1 VNARV
6 WSSIVVSTAALM
18 MLVGTIAAQ
27 GLEIKYVRDSEAYA
41 VLTRQVYRS
50 ALEAVESWVA
60 NAQAGGPWAVA
71 IDVDE
76 TTLDNS
82 TYQLELGTYDIS
94 YDDPSW
100 NAWVARR
107 EAGVVPGVIDFVAS
121 VRGMG
126 GRVAWISNR
135 LEVSLEDTRVNLD
148 LVGLW
153 SDDDRLCLKGD
164 PEYTKADRRRDL
176 ANGEGP
182 CGWPGTP
189 VTIAAFLGDQ
199 MGDFPA
205 TGEPFPG
212 AGEDS
217 AFGTR
222 FFMLPNPMYG
232 PWSRRV
238 TRHR

>member
-1 VNARV
+1 VSGRV
-6 WSSIVVSTAALM
+6 WSSIAVSAAVLM
-18 MLVGTIAAQ
+18 MPIGTAAAQ
-27 GLEIKYVRDSEAYA
+27 GLEIKYVRDGETYA
-41 VLTRQVYRS
+41 VLTRQVFRA

-60 NAQAGGPWAVA
+60 DAQSGGPWAVSLD
-71 IDVDE
+71 IDE

-94 YDDPSW
+94 YDEPSW

-107 EAGVVPGVIDFVAS
+107 EAGVVPGVIEFVAS
-121 VRGMG
+121 VRSMG

-135 LEVSLEDTRVNLD
+135 FEV
-148 LVGLW
+148 
-153 SDDDRLCLKGD
+153 GD
-164 PEYTKADRRRDL
+164 SAYTKADRRRDL
-176 ANGEGP
+176 ASGEGS
-182 CGWPGTP
+182 CAWPGAP

>member
-1 VNARV
+1 MNSRI
-6 WSSIVVSTAALM
+6 WSGMVVGAAALM
-18 MLVGTIAAQ
+18 MPARAIEAQ
-27 GLEIKYVRDSEAYA
+27 GLEIKYARDSETYA

-50 ALEAVESWVA
+50 ALEAVRSWVA
-60 NAQAGGPWAVA
+60 NAQASGPWTVVLD
-71 IDVDE
+71 IDE

-82 TYQLELGTYDIS
+82 TYQLELGTYNAA
-94 YDDPSW
+94 YDEESW

-107 EAGVVPGVIDFVAS
+107 EAGVVPGVVEFVAA

-135 LEVSLEDTRVNLD
+135 FEVSREDTRVNLD
-148 LVGLW
+148 MVGLW

-164 PEYTKADRRRDL
+164 PEYSKADRRRDL
-176 ANGEGP
+176 ASGEGE
-182 CGWPGTP
+182 CAWVGTSIT
-189 VTIAAFLGDQ
+189 VAAFVGDQ

-205 TGEPFPG
+205 TGAPFPQ

-222 FFMLPNPMYG
+222 FFMIPNPMYG
-232 PWSRRV
+232 PWARKV
-238 TRHR
+238 TRRR